1 MKLNNLIKMAI
12 SSVRRNAV
20 RSVLTMLGVVIG
32 VGSVVVMVAI
42 GQGATKEVTA
52 KVSKLGNNLI
62 VITPGASRAGGV
74 SGGAGSQMT
83 LTMEDME
90 IIQNESQEISAIT
103 PVLVSPCRV
112 IAGSVNWRT
121 QALGVSMDYL
131 KIRSWVLKSGRFFES
146 AEYQGRRK
154 VAVIGKTV
162 AEALFGEEDPVG
174 RSMRVRE
181 LPVEIIGLLESK
193 GPTVEGADQDDVVL
207 MPSTTV
213 QTRMSGRSFLGQ
225 ILLSTADA
233 SRIDPARLEIA
244 QILRENHR
252 LSPKDPDDFT
262 IKDQREM
269 AELAQGT
276 TRVMTLLLLVV
287 ASVSLVVGGIGIMNI
302 MLVSVT
308 ERTREIG
315 IRRALGARR
324 SDILAQFLV
333 EAIVLSVLGGVIG
346 ALTGIGVTA
355 LLRNL
360 TGWSAEVTPSSVA
373 LAMGFSIG
381 VGVIFGWWPARRA
394 AALEPIEALRFQ

>member
-1 MKLNNLIKMAI
+1 MAVG
-12 SSVRRNAV
+12 SVRRNAV

-52 KVSKLGNNLI
+52 KVSRLGTNLI
-62 VITPGASRAGGV
+62 VITPGATRTGGV

-83 LTMEDME
+83 LTMDDL
-90 IIQNESQEISAIT
+90 ESLQKEAQEISAIT
-103 PVLVSPCRV
+103 PVLVAPSRV
-112 IAGSVNWRT
+112 VAGPNNWRT
-121 QALGVSMDYL
+121 QALGVSADYL
-131 KIRSWVLKSGRFFES
+131 KIRSWEVQSGRYFDTSEFQS
-146 AEYQGRRK
+146 RRK
-154 VAVIGKTV
+154 VAVLGVTV
-162 AEALFGEEDPVG
+162 SQALFGEEDAVG
-174 RSMRVRE
+174 RTVRIRE
-181 LPVEIIGLLESK
+181 IPVEIIGVLSKK
-193 GPTVEGADQDDVVL
+193 GPTVDGADQDDVVL

-213 QTRMSGRSFLGQ
+213 QTRMAGRNFLGQ
-225 ILLSTADA
+225 ILVSA
-233 SRIDPARLEIA
+233 SDPARVDAARRELA
-244 QILRENHR
+244 VILRENHR

-287 ASVSLVVGGIGIMNI
+287 ASVSLIVGGIGIMNI

-324 SDILAQFLV
+324 RDVLAQFLV
-333 EAIVLSVLGGVIG
+333 EAVVLSVLGGVLG
-346 ALTGIGVTA
+346 ALLGVGVTA
-355 LLRNL
+355 LLREL
-360 TGWSAEVTPSSVA
+360 TGWAAEVTLSSSL
-373 LAMGFSIG
+373 LAMGFSVG
-381 VGVIFGWWPARRA
+381 VGVLFGWWPARRA

>member
-1 MKLNNLIKMAI
+1 MAVG
-12 SSVRRNAV
+12 SVRRNAV

-52 KVSKLGNNLI
+52 KVSRLGTNLI
-62 VITPGASRAGGV
+62 VITPGATRTGGV

-83 LTMEDME
+83 LTMDDL
-90 IIQNESQEISAIT
+90 ESLQKEAQEISAIT
-103 PVLVSPCRV
+103 PVLVAPSRV
-112 IAGSVNWRT
+112 VAGPNNWRT
-121 QALGVSMDYL
+121 QALGVSADYL
-131 KIRSWVLKSGRFFES
+131 KIRSWEVQSGRYFDTSEFQS
-146 AEYQGRRK
+146 RRK
-154 VAVIGKTV
+154 VAVLGVTV
-162 AEALFGEEDPVG
+162 SQALFGEEDAVG
-174 RSMRVRE
+174 RTVRIRE
-181 LPVEIIGLLESK
+181 IPVEIIGVLSKK
-193 GPTVEGADQDDVVL
+193 GPTVDGADQDDVVL

-213 QTRMSGRSFLGQ
+213 QTRMAGRNFLGQ
-225 ILLSTADA
+225 ILVSA
-233 SRIDPARLEIA
+233 SDPARVDAARRELA
-244 QILRENHR
+244 VILRENHR

-287 ASVSLVVGGIGIMNI
+287 ASVSLIVGGIGIMNI

-324 SDILAQFLV
+324 RDVLAQFLV
-333 EAIVLSVLGGVIG
+333 EAVVLSVLGGVLG
-346 ALTGIGVTA
+346 ALLGVGVTA
-355 LLRNL
+355 LLREL
-360 TGWSAEVTPSSVA
+360 TGWAAEVTLSSIL
-373 LAMGFSIG
+373 LAMGFSVG
-381 VGVIFGWWPARRA
+381 VGVLFGWWPARRA

>member
-1 MKLNNLIKMAI
+1 VKLSSLISMAVG
-12 SSVRRNAV
+12 SVRRNAV

-52 KVSKLGNNLI
+52 KVSRLGTNLI
-62 VITPGASRAGGV
+62 VITPGATRTGGV

-83 LTMEDME
+83 LTMDDL
-90 IIQNESQEISAIT
+90 ESLQKEAQEISAIT
-103 PVLVSPCRV
+103 PVLVAPSRV
-112 IAGSVNWRT
+112 VAGPNNWRT
-121 QALGVSMDYL
+121 QALGVSADYL
-131 KIRSWVLKSGRFFES
+131 KIRSWEVQSGRYFDASEFQS
-146 AEYQGRRK
+146 RRK
-154 VAVIGKTV
+154 VAVLGLTV
-162 AEALFGEEDPVG
+162 SQALFGEEDPVG
-174 RSMRVRE
+174 RTVRVRE
-181 LPVEIIGLLESK
+181 LPVEVIGLLARK
-193 GPTVEGADQDDVVL
+193 GPTVDGADQDDVIL

-213 QTRMSGRSFLGQ
+213 QTRMAGRNFLGQ
-225 ILLSTADA
+225 ILVSAA
-233 SRIDPARLEIA
+233 DPARVDAARRELSV
-244 QILRENHR
+244 ILRENHR

-324 SDILAQFLV
+324 RDVLAQFLV
-333 EAIVLSVLGGVIG
+333 EAVVLSVLGGVLG
-346 ALTGIGVTA
+346 ALLGVGVTA
-355 LLRNL
+355 ALREL
-360 TGWSAEVTPSSVA
+360 TGWAAEVTLSSIL
-373 LAMGFSIG
+373 LAMGFSVG
-381 VGVIFGWWPARRA
+381 VGVLFGWWPARRA

>member
-1 MKLNNLIKMAI
+1 MKFTSLVAMAVG
-12 SSVRRNAV
+12 SVRRNAV

-52 KVSKLGNNLI
+52 KVSRLGTNLI
-62 VITPGASRAGGV
+62 VITPGATRTGGV

-83 LTMEDME
+83 LTMDDL
-90 IIQNESQEISAIT
+90 ESLQKEAQEISAIT
-103 PVLVSPCRV
+103 PVLVAPSRV
-112 IAGSVNWRT
+112 VAGPNNWRT
-121 QALGVSMDYL
+121 QALGVSADYL
-131 KIRSWVLKSGRFFES
+131 KIRSWEVQSGRYFDASEFQS
-146 AEYQGRRK
+146 RRK
-154 VAVIGKTV
+154 VAVLGQTV
-162 AEALFGEEDPVG
+162 SQALFGEEDAVG
-174 RSMRVRE
+174 RTVRIRE
-181 LPVEIIGLLESK
+181 IPVEIIGVLSKK
-193 GPTVEGADQDDVVL
+193 GPTVDGADQDDVVL

-213 QTRMSGRSFLGQ
+213 QTRMAGRNFLGQ
-225 ILLSTADA
+225 ILVSA
-233 SRIDPARLEIA
+233 SDPARVDAARRELA
-244 QILRENHR
+244 VILRENHR

-324 SDILAQFLV
+324 RDVLAQFLV
-333 EAIVLSVLGGVIG
+333 EAVVLSVLGGVLG
-346 ALTGIGVTA
+346 ALLGVGVTA
-355 LLRNL
+355 LLREL
-360 TGWSAEVTPSSVA
+360 TGWAAEVTVSSIF
-373 LAMGFSIG
+373 LAMGFSVG
-381 VGVIFGWWPARRA
+381 VGVLFGWWPARRA

>member
-1 MKLNNLIKMAI
+1 MKIGSLISMAVG
-12 SSVRRNAV
+12 SVRRNAV

-52 KVSKLGNNLI
+52 KVSRLGTNLI
-62 VITPGASRAGGV
+62 VITPGATRTGGV

-83 LTMEDME
+83 LTMDDLE
-90 IIQNESQEISAIT
+90 ILQKEAQEISAIT
-103 PVLVSPCRV
+103 PVLVAPSRV
-112 IAGSVNWRT
+112 VAGGANWRT
-121 QALGVSMDYL
+121 QALGVSLDYL
-131 KIRSWVLKSGRFFES
+131 KIRSWEVQSGRYFDTSEFQS
-146 AEYQGRRK
+146 RRK
-154 VAVIGKTV
+154 VVVVGQTV
-162 AEALFGEEDPVG
+162 AQALFGEEDPVG
-174 RSMRVRE
+174 RTVRIRE
-181 LPVEIIGLLESK
+181 IPVEIIGLLSRK
-193 GPTVEGADQDDVVL
+193 GPTVDGADQDDVIL

-213 QTRMSGRSFLGQ
+213 QTRMAGRNFLGQ
-225 ILLSTADA
+225 ILVSAADPGRVDA
-233 SRIDPARLEIA
+233 ARREIA
-244 QILRENHR
+244 VILRENHR

-324 SDILAQFLV
+324 RDVLAQFLV
-333 EAIVLSVLGGVIG
+333 EAIVLSVLGGVLG
-346 ALTGIGVTA
+346 ALLGVGVTA
-355 LLRNL
+355 ALRQV
-360 TGWSAEVTPSSVA
+360 TGWAAEVTISSIV
-373 LAMGFSIG
+373 LAMGFSVG
-381 VGVIFGWWPARRA
+381 VGVLFGWWPARRA